1 MPNKSGGDTQAAMVE
16 TYMALTAEAVMMVEA
31 WSHLASTLSN
41 VPPGATSASPRVRLA
56 CSGEAERMLL
66 NSHSF
71 DLMASSFGRLLKMM

>member
-1 MPNKSGGDTQAAMVE
+1 MPNKSGGYTQAAMVE

-56 CSGEAERMLL
+56 CSGERMLL